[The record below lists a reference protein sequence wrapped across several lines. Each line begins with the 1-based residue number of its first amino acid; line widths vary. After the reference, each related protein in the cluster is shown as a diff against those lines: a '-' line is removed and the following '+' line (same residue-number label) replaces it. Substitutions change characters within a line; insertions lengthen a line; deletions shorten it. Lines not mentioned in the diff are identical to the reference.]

1 MVKIRF
7 DDDYRFYVPIKFY
20 SGYGRFSDL
29 GKLSEEIGK
38 KFLLVTGK
46 SAMKKIGY
54 IDKAI
59 KVLRENGKSI
69 VLFDQVD
76 PNPTTEM
83 VADGAALAV
92 KENCDAVI
100 GMGGGSPMDAA
111 KAIAVV
117 AGNGGDIWDYREKL
131 DTSRTLPIIAIP
143 TTAGSGTDGDRYF
156 VVTNKDINSK
166 KGFATEYTYP
176 IISILD
182 PELTI
187 SLPEQVTKDT
197 AMDALGHSF
206 EAFVSCGDIN
216 VMSNL
221 ISLNAIWLIFENL
234 PRAVKNGKDIQARSA
249 LMIAATMGGI
259 AINHGGV
266 GSSHGISMA
275 MGGLYN
281 ITHGQGIGI
290 ILPYAIEKDM
300 GEIKD
305 SLGFAA
311 RFLGLSS
318 SMDDEENSK
327 ILVNKLHQF
336 ADDLGFPRKLSEIGI
351 SKENID
357 DILIKCNGDADLDN
371 DPGSYTKKE
380 TREFLEKII

>member
-1 MVKIRF
+1 MRF
-7 DDDYRFYVPIKFY
+7 DDDYKFYVPIKFY
-20 SGYGRFSDL
+20 SGYGRFSQL
-29 GKLSEEIGK
+29 GKLSEGVGK

-46 SAMKKIGY
+46 NAMKKMGY
-54 IDKAI
+54 TDKAI
-59 KVLRENGKSI
+59 KMLKENGKSI
-69 VLFDQVD
+69 VLFDQID
-76 PNPTTEM
+76 PNPTTDM
-83 VADGAALAV
+83 VADGTALAI

-111 KAIAVV
+111 KAIAVA
-117 AGNGGDIWDYREKL
+117 AGNGGDIWDYRQEK
-131 DTSRTLPIIAIP
+131 DTSKTLPIIAIP
-143 TTAGSGTDGDRYF
+143 TTSGSGTDGDRYF

-176 IISILD
+176 HISIID
-182 PELTI
+182 PELTM
-187 SLPEQVTKDT
+187 SLPDQVTKDT
-197 AMDALGHSF
+197 AMDALAHSF
-206 EAFVSCGDIN
+206 EALVSCGGIN
-216 VMSNL
+216 AMSNL

-234 PRAVKNGKDIQARSA
+234 PRAAKNGKDIQARSA

-266 GSSHGISMA
+266 GSPHGISMA
-275 MGGLYN
+275 LGGMYD
-281 ITHGQGIGI
+281 ITHGQGVGI
-290 ILPYAIEKDM
+290 ILPYAIEKAM

-305 SLGFAA
+305 ILGFAA

-336 ADDLGFPRKLSEIGI
+336 ADDLGFPRRLSEIGI

-357 DILIKCNGDADLDN
+357 DILNKCNGDADLDN
-371 DPGSYTKKE
+371 DPGSYTQKE

>member
-1 MVKIRF
+1 MRF
-7 DDDYRFYVPIKFY
+7 DDDYKFYVPIKFY
-20 SGYGRFSDL
+20 SGYGRFSQL
-29 GKLSEEIGK
+29 GKLSEGVGK

-46 SAMKKIGY
+46 SAMKKMGY
-54 IDKAI
+54 TDKAI
-59 KVLRENGKSI
+59 KMLKENGKSI
-69 VLFDQVD
+69 VLFDQID
-76 PNPTTEM
+76 PNPTTDM
-83 VADGAALAV
+83 VADGTALAI

-111 KAIAVV
+111 KAIAVA
-117 AGNGGDIWDYREKL
+117 AGNGGDIWDYRQEK
-131 DTSRTLPIIAIP
+131 DTSKTLPIIAIP
-143 TTAGSGTDGDRYF
+143 TTSGSGTDGDRYF

-176 IISILD
+176 HISIID
-182 PELTI
+182 PELTM
-187 SLPEQVTKDT
+187 SLPDQVTKDT
-197 AMDALGHSF
+197 AMDALAHSF
-206 EAFVSCGDIN
+206 EALVSCGGIN
-216 VMSNL
+216 AMSNL

-234 PRAVKNGKDIQARSA
+234 PRAAKNGKDIQARSA

-266 GSSHGISMA
+266 GSPHGISMA
-275 MGGLYN
+275 LGGMYD
-281 ITHGQGIGI
+281 ITHGQGVGI
-290 ILPYAIEKDM
+290 ILPYAIEKAM

-305 SLGFAA
+305 ILGFAA

-336 ADDLGFPRKLSEIGI
+336 ADDLGFPRRLSEIGI

-357 DILIKCNGDADLDN
+357 DILNKCNGDADLDN
-371 DPGSYTKKE
+371 DPGSYTQKE

>member
-1 MVKIRF
+1 MRF
-7 DDDYRFYVPIKFY
+7 DDDYKFYVPIKFY
-20 SGYGRFSDL
+20 SGYGRFSQL
-29 GKLSEEIGK
+29 GKLSEGVGK

-46 SAMKKIGY
+46 SAMKKMGY
-54 IDKAI
+54 TDKAI
-59 KVLRENGKSI
+59 KILRESGKSI
-69 VLFDQVD
+69 VLFDLVE
-76 PNPTTEM
+76 PNPTTDM
-83 VADGAALAV
+83 VADGTALAI

-111 KAIAVV
+111 KAIAVA
-117 AGNGGDIWDYREKL
+117 AGNGGDIWDYRQEK
-131 DTSRTLPIIAIP
+131 DTSKTLPIIAIP
-143 TTAGSGTDGDRYF
+143 TTSGSGTDGDRYF

-176 IISILD
+176 HISIID
-182 PELTI
+182 PELTM
-187 SLPEQVTKDT
+187 SLPDQVTKDT

-206 EAFVSCGDIN
+206 EALVSCGGVN
-216 VMSNL
+216 AMSNL

-266 GSSHGISMA
+266 GSPHGISMA
-275 MGGLYN
+275 LGGMYN
-281 ITHGQGIGI
+281 ITHGQGVGI
-290 ILPYAIEKDM
+290 ILPYAIEKAM

-305 SLGFAA
+305 ILGFAA

-336 ADDLGFPRKLSEIGI
+336 ADDLGFPRRLSEIGI

-357 DILIKCNGDADLDN
+357 DILNKCNGDADLDN
-371 DPGSYTKKE
+371 DPGSYTQKE